1 VKTLILGLIIGLA
14 AGYFWGY
21 GEAAAGKASVGR
33 RVMVKFGASTVERT
47 HRRREAAVESAG
59 ATR

>member
-1 VKTLILGLIIGLA
+1 MKTLILGLIIGLA

-21 GEAAAGKASVGR
+21 GEAAARKPNVAR
-33 RVMVKFGASTVERT
+33 RVMVKFGASTVD
-47 HRRREAAVESAG
+47 RRNRRIEAAVDSAG

>member
-1 VKTLILGLIIGLA
+1 MKTLVLGLVVGLA

-21 GEAAAGKASVGR
+21 GEAAAGKPHVAR
-33 RVMVKFGASTVERT
+33 RVMVKFGAATVERG
-47 HRRREAAVESAG
+47 HRRIEAAIDSTG

>member
-1 VKTLILGLIIGLA
+1 VKALILGLILGLA
-14 AGYFWGY
+14 AGYYWGY
-21 GEAAAGKASVGR
+21 GDAAARKPNIAR

-47 HRRREAAVESAG
+47 HRRREAAVETAG

>member
-1 VKTLILGLIIGLA
+1 VKALILGLIVGLA

-21 GEAAAGKASVGR
+21 GEAAAGKPNVAR
-33 RVMVKFGASTVERT
+33 RVMVKFGA
-47 HRRREAAVESAG
+47 AAVERGNRRIEAAIESTG

>member
-14 AGYFWGY
+14 AGYSWGY
-21 GEAAAGKASVGR
+21 GERAAGKANVAQ
-33 RVMVKFGASTVERT
+33 RVMVMFGASTIDRGN
-47 HRRREAAVESAG
+47 RRMEAAIESAG

>member
-14 AGYFWGY
+14 VGYFWGY
-21 GEAAAGKASVGR
+21 GEAAAGKAHVAR
-33 RVMVKFGASTVERT
+33 RVMVKFGASAVERGN
-47 HRRREAAVESAG
+47 RRMEAAIDSAG

>member
-1 VKTLILGLIIGLA
+1 VKTLILGLIIGLV

-21 GEAAAGKASVGR
+21 GEAAAGKPNVAQ
-33 RVMVKFGASTVERT
+33 RVMVKFGASTVERSN
-47 HRRREAAVESAG
+47 RRMEAAIDSAG

>member
-14 AGYFWGY
+14 AGYSWGY
-21 GEAAAGKASVGR
+21 GEAAAHKPNIAR
-33 RVMVKFGASTVERT
+33 RVMVKFGASTIERG
-47 HRRREAAVESAG
+47 HRRMESAVESAG

>member
-1 VKTLILGLIIGLA
+1 VKTLILGLIFGLA

-21 GEAAAGKASVGR
+21 GEAAAHKPNVAR
-33 RVMVKFGASTVERT
+33 RLMVKFGVSTVD
-47 HRRREAAVESAG
+47 RRNRRFEAAVESAG